1 MSDKRPE
8 PYQPRLQDAL
18 EDHSAEGITILS
30 SEPSRLTRALILL
43 LFALLLAGAAWSFI
57 GHADVIVQAGGVLGP
72 DAEERRIYSP
82 VDGELVNIY
91 LAEGMPV
98 AKGDILARV
107 EAVNAI
113 QLATQA
119 LQAKLKLTDAQQQHE
134 LLPDRIRVLEQQLNL
149 LQVQIDQAQRLHD
162 RRVNQAI
169 AKLGEEQRIRLGK
182 ARTQLKEAKNER
194 DYARA
199 ELEKYERLYRSPGGG
214 GLSRQQV
221 DAKRREYMAKQAA
234 YDLARA
240 ELAQFEVDLSKVYQS
255 SQAEVQQTSEKLLS
269 LRTQYAQKKLEL
281 ATLENE
287 GQLQLRIARATAEG
301 AARVSFDDIDE
312 ENLLLV
318 RAPVAGV
325 ITRLALTQPG
335 DKVVATQPIAS
346 IAPADARPVLRVA
359 IEETDRAFLQE
370 GMPAKLKFAA
380 FPYQRYG
387 LIEGTLEYISPTAS
401 ANSQNK
407 QPTYEGRI
415 GLQRDFFAV
424 GSTQVPLRYGMS
436 GTAEIVVRKR
446 RLIDLALDPLREIT
460 AW

>member
-1 MSDKRPE
+1 MSDKWPE
-8 PYQPRLQDAL
+8 HHPALQDAL

-43 LFALLLAGAAWSFI
+43 LFALLMAGAAWSFI

-72 DAEERRIYSP
+72 DADERRIYSP
-82 VDGELVNIY
+82 VDGELVDIY

-98 AKGDILARV
+98 SKGDVLARV
-107 EAVNAI
+107 KAVNAI
-113 QLATQA
+113 QLATNA
-119 LQAKLKLTDAQQQHE
+119 LQAKLKLTDAEQQHE
-134 LLPDRIRVLEQQLNL
+134 LLPDRMRVIEQQLNL

-162 RRVNQAI
+162 KRLNEAI

-182 ARTQLKEAKNER
+182 ARARLKEAKNELA
-194 DYARA
+194 YARA
-199 ELEKYERLYRSPGGG
+199 QARKYERLHSSPGGG

-221 DAKRREYMAKQAA
+221 DAKRRELAAKQTA

-240 ELAQFEVDLSKVYQS
+240 ELAQFDVDLSKVYQS
-255 SQAEVQQTSEKLLS
+255 SRVQIQETSEKLLS

-281 ATLENE
+281 ASLQNAE
-287 GQLQLRIARATAEG
+287 QSQLRIARATAEG

-318 RAPVAGV
+318 RAPVSGV
-325 ITRLALTQPG
+325 ITRLALNQRG
-335 DKVVATQPIAS
+335 DKVAASKPIAS
-346 IAPADARPVLRVA
+346 IAPAGARPVLQVS
-359 IEETDRAFLQE
+359 INETDRAFLRE
-370 GMPAKLKFAA
+370 GMPVKLKFPA

-401 ANSQNK
+401 ANAKNK

-415 GLQRDFFAV
+415 GLQRDFFSV
-424 GSTQVPLRYGMS
+424 GNTEVPLRYGMT

-446 RLIDLALDPLREIT
+446 RLIDLALDPLREAS

>member
-1 MSDKRPE
+1 MSDKRSA

-30 SEPSRLTRALILL
+30 SEPSRLIRVLILL

-98 AKGDILARV
+98 AKGDVLARV
-107 EAVNAI
+107 EAVDAI

-119 LQAKLKLTDAQQQHE
+119 LQAKLKLTDAQQQHD

-162 RRVNQAI
+162 KRVNQAI

-182 ARTQLKEAKNER
+182 ARAQLKEAKNEL
-194 DYARA
+194 DYARREA
-199 ELEKYERLYRSPGGG
+199 EKYERLYRSPGGG

-221 DAKRREYMAKQAA
+221 DAKRREYAAKQTA

-255 SQAEVQQTSEKLLS
+255 SQAEVQQTAEELLS

-335 DKVVATQPIAS
+335 DKVVAAQPIAS
-346 IAPADARPVLRVA
+346 IAPAGARPVLQVA
-359 IEETDRAFLQE
+359 IGETDRAFLQE
-370 GMPAKLKFAA
+370 GMPAKLKFPA

-401 ANSQNK
+401 ANAQNK

-415 GLQRDFFAV
+415 GLQRDSFSV
-424 GSTQVPLRYGMS
+424 GNTQVPLRYGMS

-446 RLIDLALDPLREIT
+446 RLIDLALDPLREVT